1 MRGAF
6 SLADEGGAAGQLSPF
21 HSGHFEP
28 FAHSAAF
35 RAPRAL
41 PPPATYTPCIQRPS
55 QDSRRFPAHFTLRD
69 GSEITTPVHTLL
81 NAGYAGRSQDDVA
94 AHVKELAELGV
105 PAPSVTPALYPVAP
119 YLAQQAGA
127 DRLTFKG

>member
-1 MRGAF
+1 M
-6 SLADEGGAAGQLSPF
+6 
-21 HSGHFEP
+21 
-28 FAHSAAF
+28 
-35 RAPRAL
+35 
-41 PPPATYTPCIQRPS
+41 
-55 QDSRRFPAHFTLRD
+55 
-69 GSEITTPVHTLL
+69 
-81 NAGYAGRSQDDVA
+81 A